1 MAMALSSYMVVRVSA
16 DGKSYEYWTVDPT
29 QGGPRLH
36 PSSVPQA
43 TRTTSASTLG
53 TAVQNNMPTLST

>member
-1 MAMALSSYMVVRVSA
+1 MAMALSSYMVVRVSS
-16 DGKSYEYWTVDPT
+16 DGKNYEYWTVDPT
-29 QGGPRLH
+29 QGGPRL
-36 PSSVPQA
+36 PQSVPQA

>member
-1 MAMALSSYMVVRVSA
+1 MAMGLGSYMIVRVA
-16 DGKSYEYWTVDPT
+16 PDEKSYSYWTVDPT
-29 QGGPRLH
+29 QSPNNL
-36 PSSVPQA
+36 PQEPPNA